1 MVVGRVDAG
10 GRSEDGVRACT
21 KSLEASEMRLSQ
33 EPQRAGQGEMG
44 SKGGGGARPPWVR
57 GSRDQRSEQRQRVS
71 RLPEQAP
78 QSPTPPLV
86 TAHGP
91 K

>member
-10 GRSEDGVRACT
+10 GRSEDGVRACI
-21 KSLEASEMRLSQ
+21 KSLEAAEMRLSQ

-78 QSPTPPLV
+78 QSPTPPVV